1 MAKIKTYRLD
11 CTIMAGAELYHR
23 NSLHVEGKM
32 VPDMELEFKENP
44 QYFIE
49 HSYVEVPD
57 PELVEVPVVEKEVEK
72 KEEVVVGTPKKE
84 KIKIPKPKKTVLK
97 KKDLILKK
105 KKKVVKEK

>member
-11 CTIMAGAELYHR
+11 CTIMAGKELYHR

-32 VPDMELEFKENP
+32 VPDMELEFRENP

-57 PELVEVPVVEKEVEK
+57 PEPVTLPVVKPEKKKEVPVEKPVEK
-72 KEEVVVGTPKKE
+72 KKEVS
-84 KIKIPKPKKTVLK
+84 K
-97 KKDLILKK
+97 KKILKK
-105 KKKVVKEK
+105 KVSKKKKVLKVVKEK